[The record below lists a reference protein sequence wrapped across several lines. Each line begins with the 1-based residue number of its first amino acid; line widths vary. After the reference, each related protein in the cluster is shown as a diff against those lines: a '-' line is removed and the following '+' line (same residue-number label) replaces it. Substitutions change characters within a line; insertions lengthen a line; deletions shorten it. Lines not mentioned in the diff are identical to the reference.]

1 MILKSKG
8 FRQHVQTRLAVQSLS
23 LQQVLQKMML
33 MKKKRFLRTM
43 LFKMRLPILS
53 MSLLQVFLRTK
64 RFKTRLPI

>member
-1 MILKSKG
+1 MMLIL
-8 FRQHVQTRLAVQSLS
+8 RQLQTRLVVQSLS

-33 MKKKRFLRTM
+33 MKKKRFLRMM